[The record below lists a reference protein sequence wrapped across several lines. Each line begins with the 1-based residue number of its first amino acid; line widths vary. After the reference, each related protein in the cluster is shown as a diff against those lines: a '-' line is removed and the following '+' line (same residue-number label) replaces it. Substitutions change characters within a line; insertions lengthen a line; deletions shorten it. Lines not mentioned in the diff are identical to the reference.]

1 MIGFWLSLSVPQN
14 VSRVKSEG
22 RPASGVPSA
31 PVHNPIQTPDF
42 GMIID
47 DEISVVPE
55 WQVCNADSQSS
66 PAHAVNVYQA
76 QTFLLSQSIQR
87 HLFQKESSTTKNDTE
102 GSTVKLEGRK
112 GGGGQ
117 TKKPEGGEN
126 PVKTATDQLPFF
138 QTGAQSA
145 TTEETHFTAVTVARK
160 FTT

>member
-1 MIGFWLSLSVPQN
+1 M
-14 VSRVKSEG
+14 
-22 RPASGVPSA
+22 
-31 PVHNPIQTPDF
+31 
-42 GMIID
+42 
-47 DEISVVPE
+47 
-55 WQVCNADSQSS
+55 
-66 PAHAVNVYQA
+66 
-76 QTFLLSQSIQR
+76 
-87 HLFQKESSTTKNDTE
+87 FQKESSTTKNDTE

-145 TTEETHFTAVTVARK
+145 TTEGTHFTAVTVARK